1 MMKVFLLSLV
11 MIFGLCSQVTDFEV
25 AMAKDRV
32 IQYDHGIGG

>member
-1 MMKVFLLSLV
+1 MKVFLLSLV
-11 MIFGLCSQVTDFEV
+11 MIFGLCSQVTVAE